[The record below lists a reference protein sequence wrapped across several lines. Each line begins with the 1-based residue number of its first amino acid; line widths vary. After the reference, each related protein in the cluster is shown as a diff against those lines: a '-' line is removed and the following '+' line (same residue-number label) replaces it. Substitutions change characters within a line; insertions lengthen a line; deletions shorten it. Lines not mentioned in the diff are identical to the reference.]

1 MSIFTKNECK
11 HYLQV
16 LDSVK
21 LCSFSVLSSDW
32 WNRVKGEI
40 LTNGMV
46 VEKSKNISEESDTSC
61 LFLLA
66 CSNT

>member
-16 LDSVK
+16 LDSMK

-40 LTNGMV
+40 LTNGME
-46 VEKSKNISEESDTSC
+46 VE
-61 LFLLA
+61 
-66 CSNT
+66 

>member
-16 LDSVK
+16 LDLVK

-40 LTNGMV
+40 LTNGME
-46 VEKSKNISEESDTSC
+46 VE
-61 LFLLA
+61 
-66 CSNT
+66 